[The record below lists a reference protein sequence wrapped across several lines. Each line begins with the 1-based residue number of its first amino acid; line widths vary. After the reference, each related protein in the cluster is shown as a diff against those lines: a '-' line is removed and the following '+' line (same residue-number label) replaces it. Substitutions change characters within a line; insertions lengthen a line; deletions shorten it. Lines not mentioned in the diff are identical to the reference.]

1 MVARWKD
8 SAQDFQP
15 DQNGILFINQGGNSY
30 IRLKEVNISGWNGT
44 FFPSEERENNQ
55 TAKTNYL
62 VFNNGD
68 STPVSSITG
77 KEQTFTASTK
87 RGSFSIP
94 LNRIRHIFFASSE
107 QKLST
112 TETNEQLLLSQS
124 LGQISF
130 RLKSITKQNLIGVH
144 PYFGDFTLNLD
155 ICRQLK
161 CNQRLVRRIKYLEG
175 LVKVQ
180 EALNIQEPDKAL
192 SILEQLSSPQRS
204 WYWNR
209 LSFLAQSMQSEE
221 ILSFTP
227 HPEAGLL
234 STFLP
239 EIARLFYPL
248 PTQGNM
254 HSGMVMLN

>member
-44 FFPSEERENNQ
+44 FFPSEEKITRLQ
-55 TAKTNYL
+55 KL
-62 VFNNGD
+62 IIWF
-68 STPVSSITG
+68 SITVTLLLFLQSPG

-130 RLKSITKQNLIGVH
+130 RLKSITKQNLIGLH

-180 EALNIQEPDKAL
+180 EALDIQKPDIAL
-192 SILEQLSSPQRS
+192 SILEQLSS
-204 WYWNR
+204 
-209 LSFLAQSMQSEE
+209 
-221 ILSFTP
+221 
-227 HPEAGLL
+227 
-234 STFLP
+234 STL
-239 EIARLFYPL
+239 
-248 PTQGNM
+248 
-254 HSGMVMLN
+254 MVLEPIIISCSKHAI